1 VVVGHTLHLS
11 PGRPWDLVEAKP
23 FGPEIAPAALPPRTA
38 ELYGL
43 LLVTAPATGVAG
55 PFSGHGAGRLYAA
68 APEMPAP
75 PRPPE
80 GASGWLTT
88 FGFGD
93 GSSLGGAP
101 SRSHPLFRAFHAP
114 QPIELEEESTTTLAL
129 LMARLTAETTDRW
142 DGWESASIALL
153 QLILVEASNAAPR
166 GGAFSPSRLAALFQ
180 RGRRR

>member
-1 VVVGHTLHLS
+1 MGQTLHLS

-23 FGPEIAPAALPPRTA
+23 FGPESAPPALPPRAA
-38 ELYGL
+38 ELYAL
-43 LLVTAPATGVAG
+43 LLVTSPVPASGGVTRAH
-55 PFSGHGAGRLYAA
+55 GHAAGRIYAA
-68 APEMPAP
+68 APGMPAP
-75 PRPPE
+75 PGLPD

-93 GSSLGGAP
+93 GSSLGGPP

-114 QPIELEEESTTTLAL
+114 QPIMLEEESTTTLAL

-166 GGAFSPSRLAALFQ
+166 AFSPSRLVALFQ

>member
-1 VVVGHTLHLS
+1 MVVGHTLHLS